1 MYNFSGITYRLWSPC
16 SFLFIIPLASLLISI
31 FMKKPIRFFDFKI
44 ELASAAFGVVL
55 CVVYLSRILFP
66 GVSSYTGEFVESHR
80 TSRVAPPLPFTS
92 KYVFWNGEGKK
103 KVVYL
108 DTFSKKEIIPDGL
121 EPGEEYTVYFDE
133 FTKVIVRVEQNIDGE
148 QDSEE

>member
-1 MYNFSGITYRLWSPC
+1 MYNFSGIAYRIWGMC
-16 SFLFIIPLASLLISI
+16 SFFFILPLASLLISI
-31 FMKKPIRFFDFKI
+31 VMKKPIRFSKFKV
-44 ELASAAFGVVL
+44 ELGCVAIGVIL
-55 CVVYLSRILFP
+55 SVVFLSRILFP

-108 DTFSKKEIIPDGL
+108 DTFSKKIIPDGL
-121 EPGEEYTVYFDE
+121 EAGEEYTVYFDE
-133 FTKVIVRVEQNIDGE
+133 FTKVIVRVEQNIGGE